1 MTKITS
7 IRETSSRLRG
17 GTIRLL
23 RRLDEGLHTTET
35 SLLAARV
42 ERLEQ
47 DVAQLKAQRDH
58 VPTRGM

>member
-7 IRETSSRLRG
+7 IRETSSRLWA

-47 DVAQLKAQRDH
+47 DVTQLKAQRDH
-58 VPTRGM
+58 VPTRRM

>member
-7 IRETSSRLRG
+7 IRETSSRFWG

-47 DVAQLKAQRDH
+47 DVTQLKAQRDH
-58 VPTRGM
+58 VPTRRM

>member
-7 IRETSSRLRG
+7 IRETSSRLWG
-17 GTIRLL
+17 GTIQLL

>member
-7 IRETSSRLRG
+7 IRETSSRLWG
-17 GTIRLL
+17 GTIQLL
-23 RRLDEGLHTTET
+23 RRVDEGLHTTET

-42 ERLEQ
+42 LEQ

-58 VPTRGM
+58 VPSRRM

>member
-1 MTKITS
+1 VAKITS
-7 IRETSSRLRG
+7 IRETSSRLWV

-23 RRLDEGLHTTET
+23 RRLDEGLHTTEM

-47 DVAQLKAQRDH
+47 DVTQLKAQRDH
-58 VPTRGM
+58 VPTRRM